1 MECSSSSSLLLALPP
16 EILTMIFAQ
25 APLVDRA
32 MLAMSC
38 KSMLDI
44 GRLCSLSVPDRKHHR
59 APWSITEMDKSV
71 DGCSCMHMEELL
83 RRFQPR
89 DTNGRPRRA
98 WSWCVDC
105 SMYQP
110 TRRGWWVNKIKKTWS
125 KEQLSSATQAI
136 DWYSRGIKRQCPSC
150 WLRES
155 GA

>member
-16 EILTMIFAQ
+16 EILAMIFDQ

-38 KSMLDI
+38 KSMLEI
-44 GRLCSLSVPDRKHHR
+44 GRLCSLSVPDHKHHR
-59 APWSITEMDKSV
+59 APWSITEVDKSV
-71 DGCSCMHMEELL
+71 DRCSCMHMEELL

-89 DTNGRPRRA
+89 DANGRPRRA

-110 TRRGWWVNKIKKTWS
+110 TRRGWWMNKIKKTWS
-125 KEQLSSATQAI
+125 KEKLSSATQAI
-136 DWYSRGIKRQCPSC
+136 DWYSRGVKRQCPSC